1 MLGTMVQLNRGHGED
16 HRFYAPVKSRRS
28 NYHHHQNQSST
39 SVSKDKDA
47 VLDNAEAEVATVTS
61 NLDRFLESTTPS
73 VPAQYFSK
81 TTMRG
86 RRTCDM
92 EFQAYYCLGDLWE
105 EFREWSAYGV
115 GVPLVLNGSDCVVQY
130 YVPYLSGIQL
140 YSESTR
146 PPAASSRRPGEDSD
160 GDSCKDSSSDG
171 NSDFEVEQA
180 MKYSMDQW
188 NQHSQPS
195 SLPSRMDGLSL
206 REKQTEFQEGFSS
219 DDGEVETSQGC
230 LLFEFLE
237 RDLPYCREPLADKI
251 ADLACQFPELRTI
264 RSCDLLPSSWIS
276 VAWYPIYRIPT
287 GPTLK
292 DLDACFLTFH
302 SLATPMIGSGTSQ
315 GPIITYPDGADGVPK
330 ISLSVFGLA
339 SYKLTGPL
347 WTPCGGSERQLA
359 NSLFQA
365 ADNWLRLRQVDHPD
379 YRFFTSH
386 GASRR

>member
-1 MLGTMVQLNRGHGED
+1 MLGTTVQLNRGHGED
-16 HRFYAPVKSRRS
+16 HRFYTPVKFRRS

-39 SVSKDKDA
+39 TVSKGKDT
-47 VLDNAEAEVATVTS
+47 VLDDAAAEVEPVTS

-86 RRTCDM
+86 RRTCDV

-105 EFREWSAYGV
+105 EFREWSAYGA
-115 GVPLVLNGSDCVVQY
+115 GVPLVLNGSNCVVQY

-140 YSESTR
+140 YSESTCL
-146 PPAASSRRPGEDSD
+146 PATSSRRLGEDSD
-160 GDSCKDSSSDG
+160 GDSCKDSCSDG
-171 NSDFEVEQA
+171 NSDFEVERA

-206 REKQTEFQEGFSS
+206 REKQTEYQEGFSS

-237 RDLPYCREPLADKI
+237 RDLPYCREPLADK
-251 ADLACQFPELRTI
+251 A
-264 RSCDLLPSSWIS
+264 SSL
-276 VAWYPIYRIPT
+276 YPIYRIPT

-302 SLATPMIGSGTSQ
+302 SLATPMIGTGTSQ

-365 ADNWLRLRQVDHPD
+365 ADNWLRLHQVDHPD
-379 YRFFTSH
+379 YRFFTSQDK
-386 GASRR
+386 ACNMEKFS

>member
-16 HRFYAPVKSRRS
+16 HRFYTPVKSRRS

-47 VLDNAEAEVATVTS
+47 VLDDSAAEVAPVTS
-61 NLDRFLESTTPS
+61 NLDRFLQSTTPS

-86 RRTCDM
+86 RRTCDV

-105 EFREWSAYGV
+105 EFREWSAYGA

-146 PPAASSRRPGEDSD
+146 LPAASSRRPGEDSD

-171 NSDFEVEQA
+171 NSDFEVERA
-180 MKYSMDQW
+180 MKTQW
-188 NQHSQPS
+188 ISGISTVNQI
-195 SLPSRMDGLSL
+195 
-206 REKQTEFQEGFSS
+206 
-219 DDGEVETSQGC
+219 V
-230 LLFEFLE
+230 
-237 RDLPYCREPLADKI
+237 
-251 ADLACQFPELRTI
+251 DLACQFPELRTI

-302 SLATPMIGSGTSQ
+302 SLATPMIGTGTSQ

-365 ADNWLRLRQVDHPD
+365 ADDWLRLRQVDHPD

-386 GASRR
+386 AAKAMGRDLRVHFKILNDIEI